1 MCLSR
6 NDLMSFLVYSP
17 VFGHTKPLKNS
28 AFDLI
33 CQRGKVPQPERGA
46 RHKNSFPSPHKSL
59 PALRVVAEGLSTH
72 SRVIRAAGG
81 QQLAKPKKKRPTLS
95 QKKGQDGAPANS
107 LSG

>member
-1 MCLSR
+1 MYFSR
-6 NDLMSFLVYSP
+6 NDLMPFLVYSP

-81 QQLAKPKKKRPTLS
+81 QQLAKPKKKDPPYPKRRDRMGHPRI
-95 QKKGQDGAPANS
+95 P
-107 LSG
+107 